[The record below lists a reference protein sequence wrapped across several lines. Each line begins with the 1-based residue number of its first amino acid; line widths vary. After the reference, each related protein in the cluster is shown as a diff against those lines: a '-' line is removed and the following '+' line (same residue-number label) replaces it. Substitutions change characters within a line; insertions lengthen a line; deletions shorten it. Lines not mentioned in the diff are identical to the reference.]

1 MRAWT
6 TISDVLAASAAR
18 GFCLV
23 PCRLVPSPC
32 YYALMCGFAGVIAW
46 KDQFRISRE
55 SLQRMQSAVA
65 HRGPDG
71 SGSYFNHE
79 AQATENNPQC
89 ALTFCRLAILDPD
102 PRAMQ
107 PFHLL
112 DAAGRPRMS
121 MVFNGE
127 IYNFQELKAELRFKE
142 PSYVWRTAGDT
153 EVLLLAY
160 EVWRE
165 KCLEKLDGM
174 FAFAVWDHRD
184 QTLFLARD
192 RMGQKP
198 LYFAARDGV
207 VAFASELSSLS
218 ILPWMDRSIRPGA
231 LADYLSWGYIG
242 DSQSIYTGAEK
253 VRPATWKKF
262 TNDSSAQAHY
272 FNPNMPGSLL
282 KGAARGTYKNTI
294 ETTRNL
300 LLEAVSRQMIS
311 DVPIGCFLSGGIDSS
326 IIALAMQRASAEPI
340 HTFSI
345 GFDEAEY
352 DESAFAARVAEHLGT
367 NHHTFH
373 VRPDAA
379 ADLPRLAA
387 VFAEPFADSSALPT
401 HYLSR
406 ETRQYVKVALSGD
419 GGDELFAGY
428 DRYRAMWLSERFQ
441 HFPQSFTLL
450 VARMLN
456 GGSPKSRR
464 ARASR
469 FLRGLHLPVAQR
481 YASYMRVF
489 DDALLSHLWPAHGEP
504 HDNIA
509 AEFEKLSFNRDI
521 VQTSLAVDR
530 ITYLPDDLLTKLD
543 RASMMHALEVR
554 SPFMDPALVRFA
566 AGLSTAQLMSA
577 GSKTLLRQAFARD
590 LPAEVFR
597 RKKMGFAVPI
607 GSWFRSS
614 LRDMLHER
622 LFDSRS
628 FAAEHF
634 NMEIVQQIYDEHQSK
649 RRDHSQRL
657 YALLMLELWWEI
669 QKRN

>member
-1 MRAWT
+1 
-6 TISDVLAASAAR
+6 
-18 GFCLV
+18 
-23 PCRLVPSPC
+23 
-32 YYALMCGFAGVIAW
+32 MCGFAGVIAW
-46 KDQFRISRE
+46 NDQFRLSRE
-55 SLQRMQSAVA
+55 SLQRMQAAIA

-71 SGSYFNHE
+71 SGNYFNHE
-79 AQATENNPQC
+79 AEAMENNPQC
-89 ALTFCRLAILDPD
+89 ALAFCRLAILDPD

-112 DAAGRPRMS
+112 DTGGRPRLS

-127 IYNFQELKAELRFKE
+127 IYNFHELKTELKTKL
-142 PSYVWRTAGDT
+142 PDYVWRTTGDT
-153 EVLLLAY
+153 EVLLVAY
-160 EVWRE
+160 DVWRE

-174 FAFAVWDHRD
+174 FAFAAWDHRD

-218 ILPWMDRSIRPGA
+218 ILPWMDRSIRSSA
-231 LADYLSWGYIG
+231 LADYLSWGYVG

-253 VRPATWKKF
+253 VRAATWKKF
-262 TNDSSAQAHY
+262 TKDSSAQAHY

-282 KGAARGTYKNTI
+282 DGAVRYPDKNTI

-300 LLEAVSRQMIS
+300 LLGAVGRQMIA

-326 IIALAMQRASAEPI
+326 IIALAMQRASGEPI

-379 ADLPRLAA
+379 ADLPKLAV

-406 ETRQYVKVALSGD
+406 ETRQHVKVALSGD
-419 GGDELFAGY
+419 GGDELFGGY
-428 DRYRAMWLSERFQ
+428 DRYRAMWLSEKFQ
-441 HFPQSFTLL
+441 HFPQRVTLP

-464 ARASR
+464 ARLSR
-469 FLRGLHLPVAQR
+469 FLAGLHLPAAQR
-481 YASYMRVF
+481 YASYMRLF
-489 DDALLSHLWPAHGEP
+489 DDALLSNLWPARGEP

-509 AEFEKLSFNRDI
+509 AEFEKLSFNRDV

-530 ITYLPDDLLTKLD
+530 VTYLPDDLLTKVD
-543 RASMMHALEVR
+543 RASMLHALEVR
-554 SPFMDPALVRFA
+554 SPFMDPALIRFA
-566 AGLSTAQLMSA
+566 ARLSAAQLILA
-577 GSKTLLRQAFARD
+577 GSKTLLRKAFAAD

-597 RKKMGFAVPI
+597 RKKRGFAVPI
-607 GSWFRSS
+607 GLWFRSS
-614 LRDMLHER
+614 LRDMLRER

-634 NMEIVQQIYDEHQSK
+634 NMEVVQQIYDQHQSK
-649 RRDHSQRL
+649 RMDHSQRL
-657 YALLMLELWWEI
+657 YTLLMLELWWEI
-669 QKRN
+669 QRKN

>member
-1 MRAWT
+1 
-6 TISDVLAASAAR
+6 
-18 GFCLV
+18 
-23 PCRLVPSPC
+23 
-32 YYALMCGFAGVIAW
+32 MCGFAGVITW

-55 SLQRMQSAVA
+55 SLSRMKEAIA

-71 SGSYFNHE
+71 SGDYFNHE
-79 AQATENNPQC
+79 AKVTETNPQC
-89 ALTFCRLAILDPD
+89 AMAFCRLAILDPD

-112 DAAGRPRMS
+112 DAAGQPRLS
-121 MVFNGE
+121 LVFNGE
-127 IYNFQELKAELRFKE
+127 IYNFRELKEALSQKRPE
-142 PSYVWRTAGDT
+142 YAWRTTGDT
-153 EVLLLAY
+153 EVLLVAY
-160 EVWRE
+160 DVWGQD
-165 KCLEKLDGM
+165 CLNHLNGM
-174 FAFAVWDHRD
+174 FAFAVWDHHE
-184 QTLFLARD
+184 QSLFLARD

-198 LYFAARDGV
+198 LYLATRDGA
-207 VAFASELSSLS
+207 VAFASELSALS
-218 ILPWMDRSIRPGA
+218 VLPWIDRSIRPGA
-231 LADYLSWGYIG
+231 LTDYLSWGYVG
-242 DSQSIYTGAEK
+242 NAQSIYAGAEK
-253 VRPATWKKF
+253 VRPATWRKF
-262 TNDSSAQAHY
+262 TKDSSAQAHY

-282 KGAARGTYKNTI
+282 GGALGSSGKDAV

-300 LLEAVSRQMIS
+300 LLAAVGRQMIS

-326 IIALAMQRASAEPI
+326 IIALAMQRASREPI
-340 HTFSI
+340 HTFAI

-352 DESAFAARVAEHLGT
+352 DESEFAAGVAKHLGT
-367 NHHTFH
+367 HHHTFH

-379 ADLPRLAA
+379 TDLPKLAA

-406 ETRQYVKVALSGD
+406 ETPRHVKVALSGD

-428 DRYRAMWLSERFQ
+428 DRYRAMRFSERFQ
-441 HFPQSFTLL
+441 HFPQRFTLP
-450 VARMLN
+450 AAHMLK
-456 GGSPKSRR
+456 GGAPKSRR
-464 ARASR
+464 LRLRR
-469 FLRGLHLPVAQR
+469 FLAGLHLPAAQR
-481 YASYMRVF
+481 YASYMRLFNDV
-489 DDALLSHLWPAHGEP
+489 LLSDLWPARSKSP
-504 HDNIA
+504 DNIA
-509 AEFEKLSFNRDI
+509 AEFEMLSFNRDA

-543 RASMMHALEVR
+543 RASMLHALEVR
-554 SPFMDPALVRFA
+554 SPFMDPALVKFA
-566 AGLSTAQLMSA
+566 AGLNTKQLLSG
-577 GSKTLLRQAFARD
+577 GSKRLLREAFIAD

-634 NMEIVQQIYDEHQSK
+634 NIAVVRQIYDEHQA
-649 RRDHSQRL
+649 RHIDHSQRL

-669 QKRN
+669 QRKN